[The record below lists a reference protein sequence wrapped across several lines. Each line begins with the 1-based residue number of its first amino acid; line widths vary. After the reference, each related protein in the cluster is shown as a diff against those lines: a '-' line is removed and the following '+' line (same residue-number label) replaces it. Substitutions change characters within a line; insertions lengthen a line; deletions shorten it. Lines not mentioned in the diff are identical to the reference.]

1 MTLND
6 VRKVLLDNSD
16 RPMEVRTTDG
26 RRIVVL
32 SKEHWSRWADTLV
45 LVNETRD
52 HNEHVSV
59 RNIASIAPARGR
71 GRRSRRRD
79 LG

>member
-1 MTLND
+1 MSLND
-6 VRKVLLDNSD
+6 VRKVLLDNST

-32 SKEHWSRWADTLV
+32 SKEHGSRWADTLV

-52 HNEHVSV
+52 HNEYVSA
-59 RNIASIAPARGR
+59 RNIASIAPVKRG
-71 GRRSRRRD
+71 GRRSSRRR
-79 LG
+79 